1 MNERMGGVL
10 IFGLMLGVATAA
22 SGAGVEQALETQIQ
36 AEREAQAAQRR
47 VEALD
52 DEARRLLDEFRHLE
66 AERAR
71 LARYNDQVAR
81 LVRNQET
88 EILSL
93 EGQLEELEV
102 TRREILPLMQRMVDT
117 LDQVVKADL
126 PFLPAER
133 RARVAALK
141 ALLDDPEASLPDQF
155 RRLLE
160 AYQVEA
166 GYGRTLE
173 VRERTI
179 ELDGAARTVE
189 ILRVGRLALF
199 YRTLDGRRVGRWDPE
214 ARRWAALDDDYVEPL
229 ARAFAVARKQA
240 APDLVTLPLPT
251 PKEGR

>member
-1 MNERMGGVL
+1 MIERMGG
-10 IFGLMLGVATAA
+10 IFAGLMLAVATAA
-22 SGAGVEQALETQIQ
+22 SGAGVEQALDTQVQ
-36 AEREAQAAQRR
+36 AERAAKAAQQR

-52 DEARRLLDEFRHLE
+52 DETRRLLDEFRRLE

-81 LVRNQET
+81 LVRNQEAQ
-88 EILSL
+88 ILSL
-93 EGQLEELEV
+93 NGQLEELAV

-117 LDQVVKADL
+117 LDQVVAADL
-126 PFLPAER
+126 PFLPVER

-179 ELDGAARTVE
+179 ELGGAARTVE
-189 ILRVGRLALF
+189 VLRVGRLALF

-214 ARRWAALDDDYVEPL
+214 ARRWTALDDAYVEPL